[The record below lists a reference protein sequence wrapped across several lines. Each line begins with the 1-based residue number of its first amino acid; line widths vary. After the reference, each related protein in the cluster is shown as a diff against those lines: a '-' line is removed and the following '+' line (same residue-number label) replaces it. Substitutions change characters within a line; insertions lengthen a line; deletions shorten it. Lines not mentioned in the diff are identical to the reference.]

1 LATILSHLICFVRSS
16 LAPFLES
23 SHEAWLLQLLCFT
36 VFLASILTSTC
47 SGAIPDPAEK

>member
-1 LATILSHLICFVRSS
+1 MKLGYAT
-16 LAPFLES
+16 
-23 SHEAWLLQLLCFT
+23 QLLYFT